1 MPRATLLAT
10 LLDTLDVVSPFHL
23 KASGALKEDGW
34 FRSFRE
40 KASIDAD
47 GNPLPWITYPAID
60 FLARRIRPEMTV
72 FEYGSGGSTRWWA
85 SRVSRVVSC
94 EHDAA
99 WYQKVRRNLPEN
111 AELHHVP
118 LDYGGDYCQKI
129 LAYESAFDLVVVD
142 GRDRINCAVNAL
154 TALKPDGV
162 VIWDNSERS
171 RYAPGFKALEERGFK
186 KLEFTGMCP
195 MSTNKTETGIFYR
208 PDNCLG
214 I

>member
-1 MPRATLLAT
+1 MTPSSLLAA
-10 LLDTLDVVSPFHL
+10 LLDKIDVITPFHL

-40 KASIDAD
+40 RASIDAD

-72 FEYGSGGSTRWWA
+72 FEYGSGASTRWWA
-85 SRVSRVVSC
+85 SRVRHVVAC

-99 WYQKVRRNLPEN
+99 WYQKVRRNLPAN

-118 LDYGGDYCQKI
+118 LEYGGDYSKKI
-129 LAYESAFDLVVVD
+129 LEYQNAFDLVVVD
-142 GRDRINCAVNAL
+142 GRDRINCAINAL
-154 TALKPDGV
+154 SALKPDGV
-162 VIWDNSERS
+162 IVWDNSERK
-171 RYAPGFKALEERGFK
+171 RYEPGFEALAERGFK

-195 MSTNKTETGIFYR
+195 MSTLKAETGIYYR
-208 PDNCLG
+208 PGNCLG